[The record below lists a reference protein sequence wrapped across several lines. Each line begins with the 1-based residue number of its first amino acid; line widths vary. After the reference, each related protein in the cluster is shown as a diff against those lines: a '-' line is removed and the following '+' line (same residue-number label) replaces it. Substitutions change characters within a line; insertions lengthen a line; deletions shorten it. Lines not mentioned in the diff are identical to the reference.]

1 MRIPPLPKKWLIH
14 TIEYREKLEGKDSYG
29 NPLFAE
35 PITIKHVRF
44 DDSTVFSRDATDTKI
59 LANAV
64 IFVDST
70 HSTNLPERFVE
81 ESKITFNG
89 KEYTLKK
96 VVTLYYPNKN
106 KVRHWELEVI

>member
-1 MRIPPLPKKWLIH
+1 MRIPPLPKRWLIH
-14 TIEYREKLEGKDSYG
+14 DIIYQERLPGKDSYG

-35 PITIKHVRF
+35 PIIIKHVRF

-59 LANAV
+59 VANAV
-64 IFVDST
+64 IFVDAT

-89 KEYTLKK
+89 KEYTIKK
-96 VVTLYYPNKN
+96 VIDCYYPYKDEI
-106 KVRHWELEVI
+106 RHWELEVI